1 MNANAKVSGEPI
13 RLVFELARAD
23 HPRLYDD
30 LIQFPKGTKRI
41 NRLRVLA
48 YDGLLIQSGHIV
60 SIVASRPGG
69 DQSARH
75 GQSVPCRNR
84 RRRFPIRGVSRE
96 DRKQGARMG
105 QWIFSRAG

>member
-1 MNANAKVSGEPI
+1 MNGNAKVSGEPI

-48 YDGLLIQSGHIV
+48 YDGLLAQCGHLVPSGSSRRELMAESSGAMITNDLFGPP
-60 SIVASRPGG
+60 AS
-69 DQSARH
+69 
-75 GQSVPCRNR
+75 
-84 RRRFPIRGVSRE
+84 E
-96 DRKQGARMG
+96 
-105 QWIFSRAG
+105 

>member
-1 MNANAKVSGEPI
+1 MNGNAKVSGEPI

-48 YDGLLIQSGHIV
+48 YDGLLAQCGHLVPSSSSHRELLAETGGSMITNDLFGPP
-60 SIVASRPGG
+60 AS
-69 DQSARH
+69 
-75 GQSVPCRNR
+75 
-84 RRRFPIRGVSRE
+84 E
-96 DRKQGARMG
+96 
-105 QWIFSRAG
+105 

>member
-48 YDGLLIQSGHIV
+48 YDGLISQVAQALFAGQVAAGGTPQTSG
-60 SIVASRPGG
+60 
-69 DQSARH
+69 
-75 GQSVPCRNR
+75 
-84 RRRFPIRGVSRE
+84 E
-96 DRKQGARMG
+96 DANPLTNDLFGPSMKE
-105 QWIFSRAG
+105 

>member
-1 MNANAKVSGEPI
+1 MNANAKSSGEPI

-60 SIVASRPGG
+60 SIVASRSGG
-69 DQSARH
+69 DQQ
-75 GQSVPCRNR
+75 GEEVG
-84 RRRFPIRGVSRE
+84 RGEQITNDLFGPSIA
-96 DRKQGARMG
+96 D
-105 QWIFSRAG
+105 

>member
-1 MNANAKVSGEPI
+1 MNANAKASGEPI

-48 YDGLLIQSGHIV
+48 YDGLLAQCGHLV
-60 SIVASRPGG
+60 PGG
-69 DQSARH
+69 SSHPELVAETGGSMITNDLF
-75 GQSVPCRNR
+75 GP
-84 RRRFPIRGVSRE
+84 PTGE
-96 DRKQGARMG
+96 
-105 QWIFSRAG
+105 

>member
-1 MNANAKVSGEPI
+1 MNANAKDSGEPI

-48 YDGLLIQSGHIV
+48 YDGLLMQVGQATASPTAVDDRTGQGSVTEGGHV
-60 SIVASRPGG
+60 LTNDLFGPSIS
-69 DQSARH
+69 D
-75 GQSVPCRNR
+75 
-84 RRRFPIRGVSRE
+84 
-96 DRKQGARMG
+96 
-105 QWIFSRAG
+105 